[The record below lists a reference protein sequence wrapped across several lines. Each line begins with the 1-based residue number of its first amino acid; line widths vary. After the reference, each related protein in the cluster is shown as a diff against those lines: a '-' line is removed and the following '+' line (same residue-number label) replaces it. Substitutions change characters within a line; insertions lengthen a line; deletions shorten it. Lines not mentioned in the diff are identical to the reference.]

1 MAMVNKNLFIK
12 IYRVKI
18 KILYKYIKVNQ
29 VVELNFY

>member
-29 VVELNFY
+29 VQELNLL